1 MTIMSIY
8 DSKEKAN
15 LKNTWFL
22 LHVFFFLPVNQLLFI
37 VTLFNSLFHYGFN
50 MDIFSHLD
58 HD

>member
-22 LHVFFFLPVNQLLFI
+22 LHGFFLPVNQLLFI

-50 MDIFSHLD
+50 MDIFSQLD